1 MRTEPRVTLPAT
13 TDSRFCDRK
22 NQFCAG
28 MEGYDAY
35 NLWGRDGVKD
45 FKKLDSDN
53 DDRLSYEEIMADQ
66 YKKVKKQKRWKTA
79 FVVLSA
85 ISAAIDIFNKKAP
98 YEAVLFL
105 CLAGN
110 KHKKMLSAKG
120 EYSEYEKMYEQ
131 ILAEQQKIEENVKA
145 NNTET
150 VVAEAA

>member
-1 MRTEPRVTLPAT
+1 MRTESRVTLPET

-28 MEGYDAY
+28 MEASYAY

-45 FKKLDSDN
+45 FKKLDTDK

-66 YKKVKKQKRWKTA
+66 YKKVKKQKRWKTT
-79 FVVLSA
+79 FIVLTA

-98 YEAVLFL
+98 LEAVLWL
-105 CLAGN
+105 CLGAN
-110 KHKKMLSAKG
+110 KHRKMLHAKG

-131 ILAEQQKIEENVKA
+131 ILAEQQNIEEISKA
-145 NNTET
+145 EETET
-150 VVAEAA
+150 VIADVA